1 MNLLKLGKAMLEAA
15 KVGVKQL
22 IGKEAKQD
30 AVQVAEHAAETT
42 AAKAPQGLGEKLKE
56 AATSLRQKLSR
67 NREGT
72 PHAAAPEI
80 PAAVAA
86 KPATP
91 EAAAQSLREKVGA
104 GRQKLETENPGMT
117 KPGPFKAPNVQ
128 TPEQAGHA
136 LGDMAK
142 AVKNGDLNRVKGNA
156 VAVLDSPEGAKNAR
170 RISDN
175 LMEARK
181 AVTDP
186 AERKQISALLHGS
199 QKKQVDMMVTREAQL
214 RSGRFHADEVQGIVQ
229 TNLREAQHV
238 LASGANPKNAGDS
251 LKLASESL
259 QRLKKI
265 DPKAAEAEL
274 HKFSPAHQGELS
286 KLMAAKPATPQVAPQ
301 MAQPA
306 AKPHPFADQL
316 GIHRPP
322 PTPAAPAVQAPPVV
336 TTAGKPTHVA
346 PQRPAVNDP
355 AIAQPQREAA
365 FAPPEKPVVVPEAG
379 GPVRSGQEIKPF
391 EFADKPTP
399 ATSSSDLPYTGRP
412 VLSDGVDMGRLN
424 ASLADKPAAA
434 QGGVS
439 GVDAMRQK
447 IEALA
452 REGGVEEVK
461 LGGAAVVPHG
471 GAKHDLMDLDL
482 PTDVMKPMG
491 AVRRGFPTLGGGG

>member
-1 MNLLKLGKAMLEAA
+1 MNFLKLGKAMLEAA
-15 KVGVKQL
+15 KAGMKQL

-30 AVQVAEHAAETT
+30 AVQVAEHAAETA

-56 AATSLRQKLSR
+56 AASTLREKLSR
-67 NREGT
+67 NRGEA
-72 PHAAAPEI
+72 PAAPQAST
-80 PAAVAA
+80 AAPSA
-86 KPATP
+86 P
-91 EAAAQSLREKVGA
+91 ERFMPP
-104 GRQKLETENPGMT
+104 KLHTARHVEM
-117 KPGPFKAPNVQ
+117 AMD
-128 TPEQAGHA
+128 
-136 LGDMAK
+136 DMAK
-142 AVKNGDLNRVKGNA
+142 AVKGGQLDRVKGNA
-156 VAVLDSPEGAKNAR
+156 VAVLESPEGAKNAR
-170 RISDN
+170 RVSDN
-175 LMEARK
+175 LIEARK
-181 AVTDP
+181 SVTDP
-186 AERKQISALLHGS
+186 AERKQLSALLQGS
-199 QKKQVDMMVTREAQL
+199 QKKQVDMMVSREAQL

-229 TNLREAQHV
+229 TNLHEAQHV

-259 QRLKKI
+259 ERLKKI

-286 KLMAAKPATPQVAPQ
+286 KLMAAKPAATQ
-301 MAQPA
+301 
-306 AKPHPFADQL
+306 HPFADQL
-316 GIHRPP
+316 GVHHPP

-355 AIAQPQREAA
+355 AVQVPHREAA

-391 EFADKPTP
+391 EFADKPPAVTP
-399 ATSSSDLPYTGRP
+399 SKPDLPYTGRP
-412 VLSDGVDMGRLN
+412 VLSEGVETGRLN
-424 ASLADKPAAA
+424 AALDDKPAAP

-452 REGGVEEVK
+452 REGGVEEMK

-482 PTDVMKPMG
+482 PTDVKPLEVM
-491 AVRRGFPTLGGGG
+491 RKSFPTLGGGG